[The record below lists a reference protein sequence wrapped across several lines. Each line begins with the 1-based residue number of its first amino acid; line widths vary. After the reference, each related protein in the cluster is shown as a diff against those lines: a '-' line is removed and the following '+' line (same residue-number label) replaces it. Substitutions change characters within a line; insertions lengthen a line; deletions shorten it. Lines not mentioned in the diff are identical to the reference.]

1 MQQWLIR
8 PGGNVPDDIAPQRTV
23 DPRQYAEL
31 LQRELEQQGVVAD
44 VHVGHELALVSVWVG
59 LVVWCNGDR
68 FWWQAGWDE
77 QCGRPAYASR
87 PVSGVEEVARLVAVR
102 CTELRRV
109 RFGERTDP
117 GRVRSGEQA
126 EWPRAQADERATA
139 PEPERPQGPV

>member
-1 MQQWLIR
+1 MTE
-8 PGGNVPDDIAPQRTV
+8 PYGA
-23 DPRQYAEL
+23 AERL
-31 LQRELEQQGVVAD
+31 RREFGALGVVAD
-44 VHVGHELALVSVWVG
+44 VHDGYGLALVSVRDG
-59 LVVWCNGDR
+59 LVVWCNGER

-77 QCGRPAYASR
+77 RGGRPAYASR
-87 PVSGVEEVARLVAVR
+87 PVSGAEEVARLVVAR
-102 CTELRRV
+102 CAELRRI